1 MILINFNHYNEFRPL
16 KGAQCSNWRCTAFKK
31 TFDYTYYYY
40 YKRQNDNAN
49 ARGSYL
55 KYI

>member
-16 KGAQCSNWRCTAFKK
+16 KDAQCSNWRCTAFKK
-31 TFDYTYYYY
+31 HLITPTRYY